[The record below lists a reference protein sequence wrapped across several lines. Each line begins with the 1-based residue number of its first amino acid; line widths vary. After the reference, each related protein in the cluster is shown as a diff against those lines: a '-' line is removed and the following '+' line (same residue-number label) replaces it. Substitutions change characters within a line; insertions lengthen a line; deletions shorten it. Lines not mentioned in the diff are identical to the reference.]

1 MYFAWGKKLL
11 CIESRMCVSK
21 IGHRNAFHT
30 NVSMQC
36 DFSLTSLIMEPIS
49 HMLESELFLV
59 TVWPNKILHN
69 LLYET
74 SVLALKC
81 Q

>member
-1 MYFAWGKKLL
+1 
-11 CIESRMCVSK
+11 MCVFR
-21 IGHRNAFHT
+21 IGHKNAFHT

-36 DFSLTSLIMEPIS
+36 DFSLTSLIMETIS
-49 HMLESELFLV
+49 HMLESGLSLV

-81 Q
+81 R